1 MKENVSLSEKTV
13 LCTHIPARDYKC
25 YIWMI
30 HLSLVDGRFSVKIQ
44 IPNIILSLIQGV
56 VSNVPVT
63 YVSKNIYL

>member
-1 MKENVSLSEKTV
+1 MLHMNE
-13 LCTHIPARDYKC
+13 
-25 YIWMI
+25 I

-44 IPNIILSLIQGV
+44 IPNINLSMIQGV

>member
-13 LCTHIPARDYKC
+13 LCTH
-25 YIWMI
+25 MI